1 MTRSIHHI
9 ALMVSVMCL
18 VIPTVKSEPL
28 SGKQLYDI
36 ACEASIMGAI
46 PQAILRP
53 LVAPYGRDT
62 RQERGHRPAGHRH
75 LRGATLAAR
84 GVAWRAREPRPRT
97 RTCMESSVWSDWV

>member
-1 MTRSIHHI
+1 MSTYLTNQN
-9 ALMVSVMCL
+9 AV
-18 VIPTVKSEPL
+18 L
-28 SGKQLYDI
+28 SAPGLT
-36 ACEASIMGAI
+36 GAAVTYPKTI
-46 PQAILRP
+46 PQLTAV
-53 LVAPYGRDT
+53 VAPYGRDT